1 MYDKTG
7 VNKELLEEISTL
19 KQRISE
25 LEQQDG
31 LRQREIEALGK
42 GELLVRAVAD
52 SAQDAIVMSD
62 TEGCISFWNP
72 AAEHIFGY
80 TREEAKG
87 RNLHQ
92 FLAPGR
98 YLGAYNAAFRKF
110 RKTGQGNAIN
120 KTIELNACRKGG
132 EEFPIELSLSGI
144 RFEDGWHAVGIIRDI
159 SERVKAE
166 KALRESENLYR
177 TFINA
182 TSDMVFLKD
191 ELFRNIVINEPFS
204 AFMHRPEGDLIGKND
219 FEIMPQSAAQNCR
232 NSDMK
237 ALKSK
242 SVVISEEKIGDHVYE
257 ALKFPVDLGNSKTGV
272 GGFIRDITERKRLEE
287 RLQRAEK
294 MESLGILAGG
304 IAHDLN
310 NILGVMMGYSELLML
325 SLKDDSPLY
334 GHVRNILKSSERATA
349 VVQDMLTLGRRGVI
363 TKEVVNLNSIIADQ
377 LQTPE
382 YLGLISRCRLK
393 VGTNL
398 DRDLLNFKGS
408 PVHVGK
414 TLMNLLLNAA
424 EAVHG
429 EGTVTIRTENRYL
442 EKPVSGYDQVKVGDY
457 VVLTVSDSGEG
468 ISPEEMKRIFE
479 PFYTK
484 KVMSRS
490 GTGLGLSVVWGTVK
504 DHDGYIDVKSRKGKG
519 TVFTLYFPVSREEA
533 SKKQSVEDVNY
544 MGRGETILIVDD
556 VEEQRELA
564 ASMLGRLNYR
574 TVAVSSGEEALQYLK
589 DHDVDLVVLDMIMD
603 PGIDGLET
611 YRGIVR
617 VKPGQKAVIVS
628 GFAETERVKKVL
640 ELGAGSFVRKPYIL
654 EKIGLA
660 VRQELRG

>member
-1 MYDKTG
+1 
-7 VNKELLEEISTL
+7 
-19 KQRISE
+19 
-25 LEQQDG
+25 
-31 LRQREIEALGK
+31 
-42 GELLVRAVAD
+42 
-52 SAQDAIVMSD
+52 
-62 TEGCISFWNP
+62 
-72 AAEHIFGY
+72 
-80 TREEAKG
+80 
-87 RNLHQ
+87 
-92 FLAPGR
+92 
-98 YLGAYNAAFRKF
+98 
-110 RKTGQGNAIN
+110 
-120 KTIELNACRKGG
+120 
-132 EEFPIELSLSGI
+132 
-144 RFEDGWHAVGIIRDI
+144 
-159 SERVKAE
+159 
-166 KALRESENLYR
+166 
-177 TFINA
+177 
-182 TSDMVFLKD
+182 
-191 ELFRNIVINEPFS
+191 
-204 AFMHRPEGDLIGKND
+204 
-219 FEIMPQSAAQNCR
+219 
-232 NSDMK
+232 
-237 ALKSK
+237 
-242 SVVISEEKIGDHVYE
+242 
-257 ALKFPVDLGNSKTGV
+257 
-272 GGFIRDITERKRLEE
+272 
-287 RLQRAEK
+287 
-294 MESLGILAGG
+294 
-304 IAHDLN
+304 
-310 NILGVMMGYSELLML
+310 
-325 SLKDDSPLY
+325 
-334 GHVRNILKSSERATA
+334 
-349 VVQDMLTLGRRGVI
+349 
-363 TKEVVNLNSIIADQ
+363 VVNLNSIIADQ